1 MDDSEKDFIVKR
13 YTDRYNELGYSPKTL
28 GWFKQRHFLR
38 YKILL
43 DSWEYDNNS
52 LLDFGCG
59 FGDMYSYINQ
69 NQLKI
74 NYFGVDINSNLINKG
89 KKLYKNINLSC
100 CDFLN
105 SKQRNNYD
113 FIVSSGVHNL
123 KLIDNISFINKTF
136 KVFHESSKH
145 GFSLNFLSNKCQYF
159 EDDLYYSS
167 PEHILNIA
175 YNYSNN
181 VILRNDYMPY
191 EFTLIVN
198 KNIKV
203 HKDHTVYSNFINYI

>member
-74 NYFGVDINSNLINKG
+74 NYFGVDINSTLINKG

-123 KLIDNISFINKTF
+123 KLIDIT
-136 KVFHESSKH
+136 
-145 GFSLNFLSNKCQYF
+145 
-159 EDDLYYSS
+159 
-167 PEHILNIA
+167 
-175 YNYSNN
+175 
-181 VILRNDYMPY
+181 
-191 EFTLIVN
+191 VN
-198 KNIKV
+198 LPRECK
-203 HKDHTVYSNFINYI
+203 